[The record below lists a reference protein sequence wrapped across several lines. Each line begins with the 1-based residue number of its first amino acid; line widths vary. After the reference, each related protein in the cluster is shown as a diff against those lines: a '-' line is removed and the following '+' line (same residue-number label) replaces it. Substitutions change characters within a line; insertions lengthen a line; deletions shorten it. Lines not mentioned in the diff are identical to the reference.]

1 MIGQEIGNYKII
13 DIIGKGGMAVVYLG
27 HHKALTRRTV
37 AIKMLSASLE
47 GDFAFNERF
56 FREAEVMDRLDH
68 PNVVTLYDFIEHEG
82 RYFIVME
89 YISGKTLAHLIQER
103 GGPLPL
109 EEVSVIFKQV
119 FDAIA
124 YAHDLGIVHRDL
136 KPSNIMIDEKM
147 QVKVT
152 DFGIARLLGAGFE
165 ATLTATG
172 MGMGSPYYMS
182 PEQVLASKERP
193 ITAASDIYSLG
204 ITLYQAVTG
213 KVPFNGGDSLFTIM
227 QAHLKEQPPP
237 PRQFASHLGPELER
251 VILKAIEKK
260 PEERWKNCREF
271 WKNLEIAIQ
280 ETVSLYSD
288 QGQPAPQETPLQELP
303 TATSSPTLTEPIES
317 QRPELQA
324 STKRPL
330 ALIIS
335 IIILLLAAGGGA
347 AYYFLSSR
355 ADTPTPGIVAQ
366 GVESSGLVDQRASK
380 ATDQE
385 TSAVASILDEAR
397 RLLQTDQYEKA
408 LAKAQEALT
417 IAPENKD
424 AKLIKSLALKA
435 KRAKEVQD
443 LLLKAEVAFASG
455 RYEEAIEAAGDALKI
470 DPDNP
475 KAGDLLGRAK
485 VKLEEQERAKK
496 ALALKLDEAEAL
508 LESKAYTKASQVA
521 KEVLSKDPQNS
532 KAKAIL
538 AKARRGQRHK
548 LTEAK
553 LTEARSL
560 IRAGKIQ
567 AALAKLDEV
576 LKLNPKHPEAKRLK
590 QDLVAKLNS
599 KPNKQ
604 KEIERRLA
612 LAEDLIAAEQYER
625 ARIVIEKILDQ
636 DPDNK
641 RAQDLLEMAQ
651 EGQKRKLLKQFLPPI
666 LPGANPQDIGIPGM
680 GTPGQ

>member
-27 HHKALTRRTV
+27 QHKALTRRTV

-124 YAHDLGIVHRDL
+124 YAHDLGIVQRDL

-147 QVKVT
+147 
-152 DFGIARLLGAGFE
+152 
-165 ATLTATG
+165 
-172 MGMGSPYYMS
+172 
-182 PEQVLASKERP
+182 
-193 ITAASDIYSLG
+193 
-204 ITLYQAVTG
+204 
-213 KVPFNGGDSLFTIM
+213 
-227 QAHLKEQPPP
+227 
-237 PRQFASHLGPELER
+237 
-251 VILKAIEKK
+251 
-260 PEERWKNCREF
+260 
-271 WKNLEIAIQ
+271 
-280 ETVSLYSD
+280 
-288 QGQPAPQETPLQELP
+288 
-303 TATSSPTLTEPIES
+303 
-317 QRPELQA
+317 
-324 STKRPL
+324 
-330 ALIIS
+330 
-335 IIILLLAAGGGA
+335 
-347 AYYFLSSR
+347 
-355 ADTPTPGIVAQ
+355 
-366 GVESSGLVDQRASK
+366 
-380 ATDQE
+380 
-385 TSAVASILDEAR
+385 
-397 RLLQTDQYEKA
+397 TDQYEKA